1 MGMMSRHDLSKGDM
15 IGYIMSS
22 RGVLEPNFP
31 SFDLGSPTSEGARW
45 ESIRSEYEKIPIRE
59 IKMEFY
65 HYLKLK

>member
-22 RGVLEPNFP
+22 RGVFEDNFP
-31 SFDLGSPTSEGARW
+31 SFLGNKSGW
-45 ESIRSEYEKIPIRE
+45 ESIRNEYEKIPIRE